1 MKNNCKI
8 TREERALLIA
18 IERGGKHGSVT
29 MRGLS
34 KAAKGLIAKKL
45 GYSIGR
51 IGGGYYVNSTVAG
64 SACLG
69 IDWDNGPR
77 PPYDER
83 KGEYVIGRRGR
94 SARRR

>member
-1 MKNNCKI
+1 VVSAHKL
-8 TREERALLIA
+8 TGGELALLVD
-18 IERGGKHGSVT
+18 IERGGMHGSVT

-34 KAAKGLIAKKL
+34 KAARGLIAKGL

-51 IGGGYYVNSTVAG
+51 IGGGYYIHSTVAG

-77 PPYDER
+77 PPYDEA
-83 KGEYVIGRRGR
+83 KGEYAI
-94 SARRR
+94 SANGL